1 MSSPSYAIMR
11 FAKYKGPEIGR
22 IEAHN
27 ERTKEKYGSNPD
39 IDRSRSNL
47 NSHLVHPPQHY
58 RAEAERQIA
67 DAGCRVRS
75 DSIRL
80 VEVLFTVSTG
90 YFDDKSPDEIRT
102 YYERSLAFLQ
112 EHQRSETIVSA
123 VIHMD
128 EGTPHMHVTFVPLT
142 ADKRLS
148 AKDIIGNRK
157 KLIQWQDEYYEYMSV
172 RYPELCRGESAA
184 QTGRTHMTVQEF
196 KNFTKDIRKITR
208 LVDKVEALMS
218 GANLLNSKSR
228 LEQLVPMVKDLLL
241 RFGKMKTQLGQYQ
254 EAFTSVMAENERLKK
269 ENEKLDSTCRAYHS
283 RDFSNMSA
291 IQQLEQRC
299 LQYEQQLSAI
309 PAEVVAR
316 YSQQQRKAQKEAN
329 VYGQQGKR
337 EGRMDQYNAR
347 E

>member
-27 ERTKEKYGSNPD
+27 ERAKEKYASNPD
-39 IDRSRSNL
+39 IDRSRSDL
-47 NSHLVHPPQHY
+47 NCHLIHPPQHY

-90 YFDDKSPDEIRT
+90 YFDDKSPDEIRA
-102 YYERSLAFLQ
+102 YYERSLTFLKERQ
-112 EHQRSETIVSA
+112 HPETIVSA
-123 VIHMD
+123 MIHMD

-142 ADKRLS
+142 KDKRLS

-157 KLIQWQDEYYEYMSV
+157 KLVQWQDAYYEYMSA
-172 RYPELCRGESAA
+172 RYPELCRGEAAA

-196 KNFTKDIRKITR
+196 KNFTKEIRKMAK
-208 LVDKVEALMS
+208 LADKVEALLN
-218 GANLLNSKSR
+218 GVNLLNGKSR
-228 LEQLVPMVKDLLL
+228 LEQLVPLVKDLLL

-254 EAFTSVMAENERLKK
+254 EAFTSIMEENEQLKK
-269 ENEKLDSTCRAYHS
+269 ANEKLDSTYRQYHS
-283 RDFSNMSA
+283 RDFNNISA

-299 LQYEQQLSAI
+299 LRYEKQLSAI
-309 PAEVVAR
+309 PAEVIAQ
-316 YSQQQRKAQKEAN
+316 YSQQHKPQKN
-329 VYGQQGKR
+329 SQQNKLLIR
-337 EGRMDQYNAR
+337 EG
-347 E
+347 

>member
-1 MSSPSYAIMR
+1 MSSPNYAIMR

-27 ERTKEKYGSNPD
+27 ERTKEKYASNPD
-39 IDRSRSNL
+39 IDCSRSGL
-47 NSHLVHPPQHY
+47 NCHLVPPPQHY

-128 EGTPHMHVTFVPLT
+128 EGTPHMHVVFVPLT

-157 KLIQWQDEYYEYMSV
+157 KLIQWQDEYYEYMSA

-196 KNFTKDIRKITR
+196 KKFTKDIRKMTK
-208 LVDKVEALMS
+208 LADKVEALLN
-218 GANLLNSKSR
+218 GVNLLNGKSR
-228 LEQLVPMVKDLLL
+228 LEQLVPLVKDLLL

-254 EAFTSVMAENERLKK
+254 EAFTSIMEENEQLKK
-269 ENEKLDSTCRAYHS
+269 ANEKLDSTCRQYHS
-283 RDFSNMSA
+283 RDFNNISA

-299 LQYEQQLSAI
+299 LRYEKQLSAI
-309 PAEVVAR
+309 PAEVIAQ
-316 YSQQQRKAQKEAN
+316 YSQQHKPQKN
-329 VYGQQGKR
+329 SQQNKLLIR
-337 EGRMDQYNAR
+337 EG
-347 E
+347 